1 MSIPYFAIDIIQQK
15 QDQINVLLLEA
26 ERFNRTSAYI
36 NQRFVKELAKLEFE
50 LKTQQLLLEKK
61 HNLSTSD
68 K

>member
-1 MSIPYFAIDIIQQK
+1 MSILYFAIDIIQQK

-26 ERFNRTSAYI
+26 ERFNRTAAYI
-36 NQRFVKELAKLEFE
+36 NQRFVKELARLKFE

-61 HNLSTSD
+61 NNLSTSD